1 MKKLITILVCF
12 LMLFTVVVPVSAEGE
27 ATSATGETTT
37 STAPSKKYAPA
48 FVAEVDD
55 NGDLYIKSDD
65 KEWLDAIHT
74 VKVILT
80 NGSVVTSAE
89 EASKKNGNMY
99 LLTNYLSS
107 EETELTKTVS
117 GGPYPAFDGKNA
129 YNRVVSGVPQNNS
142 DVFLEPDD
150 YDNSYK
156 PTTNITFDYYADFV
170 VDSENGYLE
179 ISKDMLKRY
188 GVTSGKFVI
197 YVGAS
202 GYYWGCQNNVEF
214 DYIAPRP
221 RQVVTGQN
229 LQLTVGT
236 SKNVTWSSSN
246 EKYATVDEN
255 GYVTFKHPSDVTITA
270 SIDGKVVDTYTVN
283 CSAPKIEL
291 SVTQDE
297 TGNVYIRLDDKELM
311 KNIASPY
318 TRDEN
323 GDVTSEGG
331 YLMINGTYIGNRV
344 NKQYNQTD
352 IYYEYI
358 EDGSDAYLFVP
369 VKTILAKGVP
379 AGTGINVNAGENVTG
394 IYKNLQGVIDLNIG
408 CKPYPSDATVAE
420 NGTGDIIIRSSDKE
434 FLEKLVS
441 IRGTYTDDD
450 FFGIELEVPG
460 REGSFRMFDNYSSSN
475 KILTLEKDSS
485 GEYFVLLKNAALL
498 NNNYSNGEYKYHL
511 KAYGYAQIPHGK
523 EETITITHGIKDFE
537 NEITVVDEGD
547 KIVVKVNGDNSEDW
561 ISKLVKGR
569 EDIKDEELGYY
580 VTTNDAMIS
589 LSLTK
594 DGTTYNGGIYNYAF
608 YEADGITS
616 NDKKLDYIV
625 DNGDGTLTISKSNLK
640 HGFVDGTYDFTFKVN
655 GYADVTVNGVNLSFG
670 VVLDPVLYTDFKIEG
685 NITPIVGSS
694 TDAELNGVKIT
705 ALNAKGERVDITDEV
720 SMCWTEEYKSP
731 YGDTYYE
738 PTSDDKFVSGK
749 VYYLGLSY
757 TYQWKGDDRTTV
769 STIEYNGVKYSSE
782 YNFMG
787 AAPGSYMDTLDLK
800 QFFIKQTVGT
810 MTKINVPAAKTGL
823 VYNGK
828 AQTGVDTSKYYTVTN
843 NTATD
848 AGEYTATVKPNPGY
862 CWNDGT
868 QVEKEVK
875 FTIAK
880 ANPTGYSKPS
890 VTAIYGQKL
899 SEIDI
904 DEAGEWS
911 WVAPTTLIN
920 GVGNKTYSAKYT
932 PKDYKNYN
940 SVLDTLTVKVAPKPV
955 TEDDIKVPAASEIT
969 YGDKLSASKLT
980 ETGWTWVDSSLVL
993 TVKND
998 GAKVQYKV
1006 ADDVNYDYSKIE
1018 GYEAKTHLI
1027 TRIIAVTVKKANP
1040 DVKTPVLKGVYG
1052 QLLEDIKSQLDKGW
1066 EFVDAL
1072 GTSVGNATLPNEPR
1086 PVKVK
1091 YTPSDED
1098 NYNVIEREAS
1108 LTVAKAKPKYE
1119 TPVIDESYIA
1129 GTTLSKVSLDNFKGW
1144 SWANPNQVIGD
1155 NNIAEFT
1162 PEDTANYTTVTVN
1175 VKIAIKH
1182 EIEISDDVKA
1192 NVEISAGVTD
1202 KTDSSVEVKTEEVK
1216 IENNALTDTVKEI
1229 VVNSAND
1236 KGSTNIKDEAKAEQ
1250 IKQEVKQAVEE
1261 GKNISVETVIT
1272 KEEKQIVSDDEKRKV
1287 ENKLSNTTDNVESYL
1302 DLNVALKVQVENNQ
1316 PIETAVTKLATPVKL
1331 TISIEL
1337 PVDIDTQDYQYF
1349 LVVIHEGKE
1358 PYTIPAQLDK
1368 RNSSVTFDA
1377 QEFSTYALVSRKV
1390 NNNPGGGSGSG
1401 SSGNDGYRAPNTK
1414 A

>member
-1 MKKLITILVCF
+1 MKKLITILVSF
-12 LMLFTVVVPVSAEGE
+12 LMLFTVVVPVAAEGE

-37 STAPSKKYAPA
+37 SKAPSKKYAPA
-48 FVAEVDD
+48 FVAEVDS

-65 KEWLDAIHT
+65 KDWLNAIHS

-117 GGPYPAFDGKNA
+117 GGPYPAFDGRDA

-142 DVFLEPDD
+142 DVFHEPDD

-170 VDSENGYLE
+170 VDSENGYLK

-221 RQVVTGQN
+221 RQVETGQN

-344 NKQYNQTD
+344 NKQYDQTD

-485 GEYFVLLKNAALL
+485 GEYFVLLKNATLL
-498 NNNYSNGEYKYHL
+498 NNNYTNGEYKYHL

-523 EETITITHGIKDFE
+523 EGTITITHGIKDFE

-616 NDKKLDYIV
+616 NDKKLDYII

-720 SMCWTEEYKSP
+720 SMRWTEEYKSP
-731 YGDTYYE
+731 YGDTYYG

-880 ANPTGYSKPS
+880 ANPTGYSKPN

-911 WVAPTTLIN
+911 WVAPTTVIN

-980 ETGWTWVDSSLVL
+980 ETGWTWTDSSLVL

-1018 GYEAKTHLI
+1018 GYDAKTHLI
-1027 TRIIAVTVKKANP
+1027 TRTITVTVKKADP
-1040 DVKTPVLKGVYG
+1040 ADKTPELKAIYG
-1052 QLLEDIKSQLDKGW
+1052 QLLADITLPEGW
-1066 EFVDAL
+1066 KFVSAT
-1072 GTSVGNATLPNEPR
+1072 GTSVGDAG
-1086 PVKVK
+1086 VKGIEVTF
-1091 YTPSDED
+1091 TPKDTD
-1098 NYNVIEREAS
+1098 NYNVVTREAM
-1108 LTVAKAKPKYE
+1108 LTVAKAKPNYTVLEIKDSVVE
-1119 TPVIDESYIA
+1119 
-1129 GTTLSKVSLDNFKGW
+1129 GTKLSEVSLENFNGW
-1144 SWANPNQVIGD
+1144 SWKNPNQEVGD
-1155 NNIAEFT
+1155 NNIAVFT
-1162 PEDTANYTTVTVN
+1162 PEDTKNYLTVEAN
-1175 VKIAIKH
+1175 VKIAVKH
-1182 EIEISDDVKA
+1182 EIQITEDIKA
-1192 NVEISAGVTD
+1192 NVEIKSGVED
-1202 KTDSSVEVKTEEVK
+1202 KTESTVENKKTEEVK
-1216 IENNALTDTVKEI
+1216 VENNALTETVKDI
-1229 VVNSAND
+1229 VINATTESKLN
-1236 KGSTNIKDEAKAEQ
+1236 TEIKDKEKVQEIQEA
-1250 IKQEVKQAVEE
+1250 VKKAVEE
-1261 GKNISVETVIT
+1261 DKSISVETVIT
-1272 KEEKQIVSDDEKRKV
+1272 KEEKKIEDVSKEEKKAV
-1287 ENKLSNTTDNVESYL
+1287 ENKISSNDKVESYL
-1302 DLNVALKVQVENNQ
+1302 DLNVNLKVKVDGGSE
-1316 PIETAVTKLATPVKL
+1316 ISTAVSKLANPVKL
-1331 TISIEL
+1331 TISIKL
-1337 PVDIDTQDYQYF
+1337 PADIDKQKYEYF
-1349 LVVIHEGKE
+1349 IVVIHDGKE
-1358 PYTIPAQLDK
+1358 PYTIKADLDK
-1368 RNSSVTFDA
+1368 DNSSVSFDA

-1390 NNNPGGGSGSG
+1390 VNNPGGSSSSGS
-1401 SSGNDGYRAPNTK
+1401 SSGNDGYKAPNTK